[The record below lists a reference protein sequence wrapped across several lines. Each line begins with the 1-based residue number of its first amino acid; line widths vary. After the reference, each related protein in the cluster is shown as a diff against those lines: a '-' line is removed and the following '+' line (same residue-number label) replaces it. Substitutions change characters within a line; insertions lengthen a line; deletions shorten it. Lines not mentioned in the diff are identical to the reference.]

1 MRDPYVKK
9 AREEDWRCRSAFKLL
24 EIDDKHKLLKPGLVV
39 VDCGCAPGSWTQV
52 VVKRT
57 NAKGEDAKLKK
68 GFVIGIDLQH
78 MMPIDGANLLF
89 RHDITLP
96 KTQDEVLDKL
106 DGRKVDLVLSDIA
119 PARSSN
125 KELDHDKIIE
135 LSSSV
140 VRFSTVVMKEGGTF
154 LCKIWSGGKQ
164 KLLEDVL
171 CKLFQ
176 TVKLVKPP
184 SSRAD
189 SAEIYLLAKGFRM
202 WSAKKE
208 VNQNSG

>member
-1 MRDPYVKK
+1 M
-9 AREEDWRCRSAFKLL
+9 
-24 EIDDKHKLLKPGLVV
+24 
-39 VDCGCAPGSWTQV
+39 
-52 VVKRT
+52 
-57 NAKGEDAKLKK
+57 
-68 GFVIGIDLQH
+68 IGIDLQH
-78 MMPIDGANLLF
+78 VMPIDGANLLF

-106 DGRKVDLVLSDIA
+106 DGRKVDLVLSDMA
-119 PARSSN
+119 PAKSSN

-135 LSSSV
+135 LCSSV
-140 VRFSTVVMKEGGTF
+140 VRFSTVVMKDGGTL

-171 CKLFQ
+171 RKLFQ

-189 SAEIYLLAKGFRM
+189 SAEIYLLARGFRM
-202 WSAKKE
+202 WSDKKE
-208 VNQNSG
+208 VNQDSGSS